1 MSIWTWIGQ
10 LRWTHCPFLLGICFK
25 TSDLVPHGNANNAVA
40 NTIKLFPCVTY
51 NMKKMSLS
59 ETFFYHL
66 NLNRHNLS
74 CNIVINYSSS
84 QSYVTIGRMLFKHT
98 CMLTKSKS
106 CLNWRDYSLF
116 CVIFVYC
123 FQFWGT
129 SFVLGNCMDTEF
141 RYTVYL
147 YPIESRSHITPLS
160 PHNGHLPW
168 SMVATVEGFD
178 YIYISGMGC
187 SWQFFARICLVCSQ
201 NLSSAWGIA

>member
-25 TSDLVPHGNANNAVA
+25 TSDVVPHANANNAVA

-66 NLNRHNLS
+66 NLNHHNLS
-74 CNIVINYSSS
+74 CNIVISYSSS

-116 CVIFVYC
+116 CVRGSLCIVSNFGVHHLSLVTAWTQSSDTQSIF
-123 FQFWGT
+123 
-129 SFVLGNCMDTEF
+129 
-141 RYTVYL
+141 
-147 YPIESRSHITPLS
+147 TP
-160 PHNGHLPW
+160 
-168 SMVATVEGFD
+168 
-178 YIYISGMGC
+178 
-187 SWQFFARICLVCSQ
+187 
-201 NLSSAWGIA
+201 